1 MCLAS
6 IVMTEAAIVPPNNVR
21 VVDFATG
28 SAETSVGR
36 PAADLLL
43 AGDPQTTTRNYFSDS
58 GGRFFSGVWESTPG
72 RWRIRYTE
80 NEFCHIT
87 RGRIRIADASGQQ
100 WTFKAGDSFVIPAGF
115 VGTWETIEP
124 TAKLYVIYEPAAT

>member
-6 IVMTEAAIVPPNNVR
+6 IVMTEAIVPR
-21 VVDFATG
+21 IVDFASA
-28 SAETSVGR
+28 SAETSVSKP
-36 PAADLLL
+36 PADRLL
-43 AGDPQTTTRNYFSDS
+43 AGNPEHTTRNYFSDS
-58 GGRFFSGVWESTPG
+58 GGRFFCGIWESTPG
-72 RWRIRYTE
+72 RWRVRYTE

-124 TAKLYVIYEPAAT
+124 TAKLYVIYEPAAS

>member
-6 IVMTEAAIVPPNNVR
+6 IVMTEAIVPR
-21 VVDFATG
+21 IVDFATG

-58 GGRFFSGVWESTPG
+58 GGRFFAGVWESTPG
-72 RWRIRYTE
+72 RWRVRYTE
-80 NEFCHIT
+80 NEFCHLP

-115 VGTWETIEP
+115 AGTWETLEP
-124 TAKLYVIYEPAAT
+124 TAKLYVIYEPAAS